1 MRDWITKDFW
11 CKLFSVILAVAIWL
25 TVHKVREEP
34 VGSPSLADNTLTYTR
49 IPVRIV
55 STGADMS
62 QYRLAPSVVS
72 VTVSGPSEVMG
83 VLQANQ
89 IRAAVDLSDLETNPE
104 LKRRVEVAVPFHVT
118 LISVDPQKIGVII
131 PPKP

>member
-1 MRDWITKDFW
+1 MSSPPHYPLPYAFARSQQLLLEEARGEVT
-11 CKLFSVILAVAIWL
+11 LWL
-25 TVHKVREEP
+25 HDL
-34 VGSPSLADNTLTYTR
+34 SNA
-49 IPVRIV
+49 
-55 STGADMS
+55 
-62 QYRLAPSVVS
+62 
-72 VTVSGPSEVMG
+72 SGLSEVMG

>member
-1 MRDWITKDFW
+1 
-11 CKLFSVILAVAIWL
+11 
-25 TVHKVREEP
+25 
-34 VGSPSLADNTLTYTR
+34 
-49 IPVRIV
+49 
-55 STGADMS
+55 
-62 QYRLAPSVVS
+62 
-72 VTVSGPSEVMG
+72 MG